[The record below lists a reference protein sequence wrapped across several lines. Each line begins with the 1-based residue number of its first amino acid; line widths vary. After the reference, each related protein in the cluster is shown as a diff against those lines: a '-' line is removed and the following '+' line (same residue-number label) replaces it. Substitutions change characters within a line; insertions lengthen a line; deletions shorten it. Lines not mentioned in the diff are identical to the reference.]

1 MTPALQLRA
10 ARAAQVTSTSA
21 LMELIDISVPIRPGM
36 IIYPGDPEVALERV
50 ESIAEG
56 ADANISRLSLG
67 VHTGTHLDAPLHFF
81 DGAAG
86 SEAFQPETLVGRAV
100 VVDATSL
107 TDDFDEAAL
116 AGLEIPDWAER
127 VLLKTTNGHLWE
139 REAFSSDFVR
149 LTGSGA
155 RHLVGRGVRLVGIDY
170 LSIGDHEAHR
180 ELLGN
185 GVIPLEGLD
194 LRRVEPGEYRLV
206 CLPLR
211 LEGSD
216 GVPARAI
223 LVRE

>member
-1 MTPALQLRA
+1 
-10 ARAAQVTSTSA
+10 
-21 LMELIDISVPIRPGM
+21 MELYDISVPVRPGM
-36 IIYPGDPEVALERV
+36 VIYPGDPEVVLERV
-50 ESIAEG
+50 ESMAEG
-56 ADANISRLSLG
+56 ADANVSRLSLG

-81 DGAAG
+81 DDAAG
-86 SEAFQPETLVGRAV
+86 SEAFELETLVGRAA

-107 TDDFDEAAL
+107 TGDIDEEAL

-127 VLLKTTNGHLWE
+127 LLLKTANGQLWE
-139 REAFSSDFVR
+139 RETFSSEFVR

-155 RHLVGRGVRLVGIDY
+155 RHLVDRGVRLVGIDY

-185 GVIPLEGLD
+185 GVVALEGLD

-211 LEGSD
+211 VEGSD

-223 LVRE
+223 LVRD

>member
-1 MTPALQLRA
+1 
-10 ARAAQVTSTSA
+10 
-21 LMELIDISVPIRPGM
+21 MELYDISVPVRPGM
-36 IIYPGDPEVALERV
+36 VIYPGDPEVALERV
-50 ESIAEG
+50 ESIADG

-86 SEAFQPETLVGRAV
+86 SEAFELEILIGQAV

-107 TDDFDEAAL
+107 SNDIDEAAL
-116 AGLEIPDWAER
+116 AGLGIPDRAER
-127 VLLKTTNGHLWE
+127 VLLKTANGRLWE
-139 REAFSSDFVR
+139 RETFSSEFAR

-155 RHLVGRGVRLVGIDY
+155 RYLVGRGARLVGIDY

-185 GVIPLEGLD
+185 GVVPLEGLD